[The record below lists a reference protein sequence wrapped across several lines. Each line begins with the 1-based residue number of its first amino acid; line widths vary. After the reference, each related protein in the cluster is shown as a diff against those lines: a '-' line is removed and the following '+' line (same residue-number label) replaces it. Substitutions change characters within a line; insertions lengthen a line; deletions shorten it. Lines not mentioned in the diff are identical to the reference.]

1 MSKKNTIL
9 VASEKEKKKKLNS
22 KSIEEKELI
31 PYL

>member
-1 MSKKNTIL
+1 MSKKNTML
-9 VASEKEKKKKLNS
+9 VASEKEKKKLKS